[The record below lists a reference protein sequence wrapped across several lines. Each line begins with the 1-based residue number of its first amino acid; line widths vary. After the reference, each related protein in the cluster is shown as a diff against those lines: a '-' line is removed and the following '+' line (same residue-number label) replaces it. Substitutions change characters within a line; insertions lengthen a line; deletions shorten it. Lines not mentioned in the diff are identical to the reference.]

1 MRRRLEVRCFDRLA
15 GQLVDD
21 DEGLTFA
28 YDPEW
33 IAAGNPPLSQSLPL
47 DGELSGRAVRAFF
60 GGLLPEGEL
69 RKLLAL
75 ELGVS
80 DENDFSILQHVGG
93 DCAGAISLYVPG
105 NAPRPDRGSV
115 DWLGDD
121 EVASLI
127 DELPRRPMYAGPD
140 DEYRLSLA
148 GAQDKLPV
156 VVGDEWRIGLPR
168 EGRPSTHILKTP
180 IAGLRA
186 TVLNEAF
193 CLRLGARLGLDC
205 ATAEPRRVD
214 GVEMLLVERY
224 DRDERGGE
232 TVRLHQEDFCQA
244 LSVESSRKYESE
256 GGPGLVDCVDLL
268 RNVSKTPA
276 SDLPRFL
283 DAWALSFLTG
293 NHDAHGKNYS
303 LLYDENGPALAP
315 IYDVLST
322 IVYRDDGRRMDRKMA
337 MKVGG
342 QRYPDRMR
350 RSQLDRFFDEARYG
364 PAPSRRRLRAL
375 AAKAPGAARAVA
387 AELRQGYWWDP
398 VLDAIVEIV
407 ERRAERL
414 TACTE

>member
-1 MRRRLEVRCFDRLA
+1 MPRRLEVWCFNRLA

-28 YDPEW
+28 YDAEW
-33 IAAGNPPLSQSLPL
+33 IAAGNPPLSQSLPV
-47 DGELSGRAVRAFF
+47 DGELTGREVRAFF

-80 DENDFSILQHVGG
+80 DENDFSILEHVGG
-93 DCAGAISLYVPG
+93 DCAGAVSLYVPG
-105 NAPRPDRGSV
+105 KAPRVGGGSV
-115 DWLGDD
+115 DWLDD
-121 EVASLI
+121 AELTSLVG
-127 DELPRRPMYAGPD
+127 ELPRRPMYAGPD

-148 GAQDKLPV
+148 GAQNKLPV

-168 EGRPSTHILKTP
+168 GGRPSTHILKTP

-193 CLRLGARLGLDC
+193 CLHLGSRLGLDC
-205 ATAEPRRVD
+205 ATAVPRRVG

-224 DRDERGGE
+224 DRAERESG

-256 GGPGLVDCVDLL
+256 GGPTLVDCVDLL
-268 RNVSKTPA
+268 RGVSKTPA
-276 SDLPRFL
+276 GELPRLL
-283 DAWALSFLTG
+283 DAWGLSFLAG

-322 IVYRDDGRRMDRKMA
+322 IVYQDYGRTMDRKMA

-342 QRYPDRMR
+342 QRYPDRLVK
-350 RSQLDRFFDEARYG
+350 SQLDRFFDEAQYG

-375 AAKAPGAARAVA
+375 ARKAPDAAHVVA
-387 AELRQGYWWDP
+387 TQFKESYWWDP
-398 VLDAIVEIV
+398 VLDSVIEII
-407 ERRAERL
+407 EKRAERL

>member
-1 MRRRLEVRCFDRLA
+1 VTRRLEVWCLGQLA

-21 DEGLTFA
+21 DEGLTFT
-28 YDPEW
+28 YDAEW
-33 IAAGNPPLSQSLPL
+33 VAAGNPPLSQSLPV
-47 DGELSGRAVRAFF
+47 DREFSGREVRAFF

-80 DENDFSILQHVGG
+80 DENDFSILEHVGG
-93 DCAGAISLYVPG
+93 DCAGAVSLYVPG
-105 NAPRPDRGSV
+105 KAPRAGGGSV
-115 DWLGDD
+115 DWLKDA
-121 EVASLI
+121 EVTSLVG
-127 DELPRRPMYAGPD
+127 ELPQRPMYAGPD

-148 GAQDKLPV
+148 GAQNKLPV

-168 EGRPSTHILKTP
+168 GGRPSTHILKIP

-193 CLRLGARLGLDC
+193 CLHLGSRLGLDC
-205 ATAEPRRVD
+205 ATAVPRKVG
-214 GVEMLLVERY
+214 GVEMLLVARY
-224 DRDERGGE
+224 DRAER
-232 TVRLHQEDFCQA
+232 
-244 LSVESSRKYESE
+244 E
-256 GGPGLVDCVDLL
+256 GGPTLVDCVDLL

-276 SDLPRFL
+276 ADLPRFL

-322 IVYRDDGRRMDRKMA
+322 IVYRDYGRRMDRTMA

-342 QRYPDRMR
+342 QRYPGRLQKN
-350 RSQLDRFFDEARYG
+350 QLDRFLDEAKYG
-364 PAPSRRRLRAL
+364 PAPSRRRLHAL
-375 AAKAPGAARAVA
+375 AGKAHDATQAVA
-387 AELRQGYWWDP
+387 AQFKESYWWDP
-398 VLDAIVEIV
+398 VLDSVMEIV

-414 TACTE
+414 IACTAPI